1 MGCKVASRRI
11 FMISRPA
18 VAVSGGLEMGRKR
31 KEREAKKEKQGKK
44 RVKKEKKGKK
54 RKKTEKK

>member
-1 MGCKVASRRI
+1 
-11 FMISRPA
+11 MISRPA
-18 VAVSGGLEMGRKR
+18 VAVSGGVEMGRKR
-31 KEREAKKEKQGKK
+31 KEREAKKEKQGQK